1 MTEKELI
8 SLGFEKQI
16 EEDEEN
22 SFYYYTLDI
31 KSGLTF
37 ITDSNDDI
45 KDNDWNVEIFEVGKP
60 SIKFTNPKTL
70 STLIEILKSNN
81 TQNKDEAFKPIPKC
95 TNRKD

>member
-8 SLGFEKQI
+8 LLGFEKQI

-31 KSGLTF
+31 AEGLTF
-37 ITDSNDDI
+37 ITDSNDYI

-70 STLIEILKSNN
+70 STLIEILNN
-81 TQNKDEAFKPIPKC
+81 NKDEDKR
-95 TNRKD
+95 T